1 MGAPH
6 FDNMEPIL
14 NDHDLKFV
22 FVGGKGGVGKTTSSS
37 ALAIQLSYDRKV
49 LLISTDPA
57 HSLSDAFRCQFSNT
71 PTTVPEA
78 PNLDVM
84 EVNPEA
90 GLQDEIAKWADMAA
104 QVGFDELTSKV
115 AEFQEWLTGIPG
127 IDEATA
133 LSSVIGL
140 IESGTYDTIV
150 FDTAP
155 TGHTLKL
162 LQLPSIIQMGLD
174 KLEGWQATVWN
185 AWSTLKQAAGGEKDK
200 MAAMRDMVK
209 VRLEEYKKGITKV
222 GAILTDPKRTSFVVV
237 CIAEFL
243 SISESQRLLREL
255 TKFKVAVSHVIVNQ
269 LMQGCVV
276 PEQLAA
282 ARALLSGA
290 LSGTNEALL
299 QQMNTSI
306 TICNARASIQTK
318 YLGEL
323 RASPEAEGL
332 TIVELPLLASE
343 VTGAPALLDF
353 SQRMVADGYRGK
365 APSALVDWKPTPMD
379 FSAPPEAMELDAAPA
394 EAAPK
399 APQTIPEMMAE
410 MAQDPVIAKLL
421 ENPRIAAAYEEVKA
435 NPMACMNY
443 MADPEFKPIVDKV
456 MAKMF
461 GG

>member
-1 MGAPH
+1 
-6 FDNMEPIL
+6 
-14 NDHDLKFV
+14 
-22 FVGGKGGVGKTTSSS
+22 
-37 ALAIQLSYDRKV
+37 
-49 LLISTDPA
+49 
-57 HSLSDAFRCQFSNT
+57 
-71 PTTVPEA
+71 
-78 PNLDVM
+78 
-84 EVNPEA
+84 
-90 GLQDEIAKWADMAA
+90 
-104 QVGFDELTSKV
+104 
-115 AEFQEWLTGIPG
+115 
-127 IDEATA
+127 
-133 LSSVIGL
+133 
-140 IESGTYDTIV
+140 
-150 FDTAP
+150 
-155 TGHTLKL
+155 
-162 LQLPSIIQMGLD
+162 
-174 KLEGWQATVWN
+174 
-185 AWSTLKQAAGGEKDK
+185 
-200 MAAMRDMVK
+200 
-209 VRLEEYKKGITKV
+209 
-222 GAILTDPKRTSFVVV
+222 
-237 CIAEFL
+237 
-243 SISESQRLLREL
+243 
-255 TKFKVAVSHVIVNQ
+255 
-269 LMQGCVV
+269 
-276 PEQLAA
+276 LAA

>member
-57 HSLSDAFRCQFSNT
+57 HSLSDAFRCQFSNE

-185 AWSTLKQAAGGEKDK
+185 AWSTLKQA
-200 MAAMRDMVK
+200 
-209 VRLEEYKKGITKV
+209 LEARSTRWLRCATWSRCVWKNTRKG
-222 GAILTDPKRTSFVVV
+222 
-237 CIAEFL
+237 
-243 SISESQRLLREL
+243 
-255 TKFKVAVSHVIVNQ
+255 
-269 LMQGCVV
+269 
-276 PEQLAA
+276 
-282 ARALLSGA
+282 
-290 LSGTNEALL
+290 
-299 QQMNTSI
+299 
-306 TICNARASIQTK
+306 
-318 YLGEL
+318 
-323 RASPEAEGL
+323 SP
-332 TIVELPLLASE
+332 
-343 VTGAPALLDF
+343 
-353 SQRMVADGYRGK
+353 
-365 APSALVDWKPTPMD
+365 
-379 FSAPPEAMELDAAPA
+379 
-394 EAAPK
+394 
-399 APQTIPEMMAE
+399 
-410 MAQDPVIAKLL
+410 
-421 ENPRIAAAYEEVKA
+421 
-435 NPMACMNY
+435 
-443 MADPEFKPIVDKV
+443 
-456 MAKMF
+456 
-461 GG
+461 

>member
-1 MGAPH
+1 MGH
-6 FDNMEPIL
+6 FDDMEPIL

-57 HSLSDAFRCQFSNT
+57 HSLSDAFRCQFSNE

-90 GLQDEIAKWADMAA
+90 GLQDEIAKSADMAA

-155 TGHTLKL
+155 TGHTL
-162 LQLPSIIQMGLD
+162 
-174 KLEGWQATVWN
+174 
-185 AWSTLKQAAGGEKDK
+185 
-200 MAAMRDMVK
+200 
-209 VRLEEYKKGITKV
+209 
-222 GAILTDPKRTSFVVV
+222 
-237 CIAEFL
+237 
-243 SISESQRLLREL
+243 
-255 TKFKVAVSHVIVNQ
+255 
-269 LMQGCVV
+269 
-276 PEQLAA
+276 
-282 ARALLSGA
+282 
-290 LSGTNEALL
+290 
-299 QQMNTSI
+299 
-306 TICNARASIQTK
+306 
-318 YLGEL
+318 EL

>member
-1 MGAPH
+1 
-6 FDNMEPIL
+6 MEPIL

-37 ALAIQLSYDRKV
+37 ALAMQLSYDRKV

-57 HSLSDAFRCQFSNT
+57 HSLSDAFRCQFSNE

-90 GLQDEIAKWADMAA
+90 NLQGEIAKWADMAA

-174 KLEGWQATVWN
+174 KLENWQATVWN
-185 AWSTLKQAAGGEKDK
+185 AWQSIKQAAGGEKDK
-200 MAAMRDMVK
+200 AAAMRDMVK
-209 VRLEEYKKGITKV
+209 ERLQEYKKGITKV

-255 TKFKVAVSHVIVNQ
+255 VKFNVAVSHVIVNQ

-276 PEQLAA
+276 PEQLEA

-299 QQMNTSI
+299 RQMNTSI

-323 RASPEAEGL
+323 RASPEAEGI
-332 TIVELPLLASE
+332 TVVELPLLASE

-379 FSAPPEAMELDAAPA
+379 FSAPPAAMELDAAPA
-394 EAAPK
+394 EEAPK

-410 MAQDPVIAKLL
+410 MAQQPDMARLL

-456 MAKMF
+456 MAKLF

>member
-1 MGAPH
+1 
-6 FDNMEPIL
+6 
-14 NDHDLKFV
+14 
-22 FVGGKGGVGKTTSSS
+22 
-37 ALAIQLSYDRKV
+37 
-49 LLISTDPA
+49 
-57 HSLSDAFRCQFSNT
+57 
-71 PTTVPEA
+71 
-78 PNLDVM
+78 
-84 EVNPEA
+84 
-90 GLQDEIAKWADMAA
+90 MAA

-174 KLEGWQATVWN
+174 KLENWQATVWD
-185 AWSTLKQAAGGEKDK
+185 AWQSIKQAAGGEKDK
-200 MAAMRDMVK
+200 AAAMRDMVK
-209 VRLEEYKKGITKV
+209 ERLQEYKKGITKV

-243 SISESQRLLREL
+243 SISESRRLLSEL
-255 TKFKVAVSHVIVNQ
+255 TKFNVAVSHVIVNQ

-276 PEQLAA
+276 PEQLEA

-318 YLGEL
+318 YLAEL
-323 RASPEAEGL
+323 RASPEATGL
-332 TIVELPLLASE
+332 TVVELPLLASE
-343 VTGAPALLDF
+343 VTGAAALLDF
-353 SQRMVADGYRGK
+353 SQRMIADGYRGK

-399 APQTIPEMMAE
+399 PAQTIPEMMEE
-410 MAQDPVIAKLL
+410 MAQQPDMAKLL

-443 MADPEFKPIVDKV
+443 MADPEFKPVVDKV